1 MSQNNLFKTSK
12 SEIKV
17 PLNSSNNYAD
27 TSPIQIIKK
36 EEKNEI
42 NEKKNEKGYE
52 NDNKN
57 KKVNNE
63 TNSVLSSSP
72 KSIHDIYNDK
82 EELEKYL
89 ENNCKDFW
97 EKFELLE
104 FKKNGSAG
112 SVLKAQT
119 RMKGKPNTNR
129 RFVALKF
136 LYNSKNDNKP
146 KKEIN
151 HQEIITHG
159 ALKHKNIPQIFGY
172 YKIGDYNSCIAMEF
186 CQYGDLENFKKKVI
200 KRVPLSETFICY
212 ILGGLS
218 EAVNFIHTHNK
229 IIHMD
234 IKQQN
239 VIVDD
244 YINIKL
250 TDFSI
255 SINYRNKQY
264 ITLPMIGTCYYMSPE
279 VLRKETI
286 PVKYASKIDVY
297 SIGILLYLLAFCD
310 YPYKLKEVDNKNYS
324 QILKNVEENN
334 LEFPMDLEYSKPFL
348 NLLKN
353 CLNKDISKRYDIFQ
367 LINDPWAKGYQIILN
382 EKEKL
387 YNAGK
392 FVIDLMVDNIINFNE
407 YIKQVEKNNN
417 IFFQ

>member
-1 MSQNNLFKTSK
+1 MSQNFLFKTSK
-12 SEIKV
+12 SETKV
-17 PLNSSNNYAD
+17 LLKSSNNFAD

-36 EEKNEI
+36 EEI
-42 NEKKNEKGYE
+42 IEKKNEKGYE

-63 TNSVLSSSP
+63 TNSVLSSSY
-72 KSIHDIYNDK
+72 KSINEIYNNK
-82 EELEKYL
+82 EELERYL
-89 ENNCKDFW
+89 SENCPEFY
-97 EKFELLE
+97 ERFELLE

-112 SVLKAQT
+112 SVLKAQM
-119 RMKGKPNTNR
+119 RMKGKPNSNR

-136 LYNSKNDNKP
+136 LYNSKNEKKA

-159 ALKHKNIPQIFGY
+159 SLKHKNIPQIYGY
-172 YKIGDYNSCIAMEF
+172 YKIGEANSCIAMEF
-186 CQYGDLENFKKKVI
+186 CQYGDLENFKRKVI

-218 EAVNFIHTHNK
+218 EAVKFIHTNHK

-239 VIVDD
+239 IIVDD

-255 SINYRNKQY
+255 SINYKNKQY

-286 PVKYASKIDVY
+286 PAIYASKIDVY
-297 SIGILLYLLAFCD
+297 SIGVLLYLLAFCD